1 MDLLRIQQLI
11 YMGNIFKYELS
22 GACFNHLVGN
32 IQNIHGLKILGGG
45 HAKTIVK
52 AARAKR

>member
-1 MDLLRIQQLI
+1 MI
-11 YMGNIFKYELS
+11 YYVYNNTYMEKIIKYELS

-32 IQNIHGLKILGGG
+32 IQNIHVLKILGGG